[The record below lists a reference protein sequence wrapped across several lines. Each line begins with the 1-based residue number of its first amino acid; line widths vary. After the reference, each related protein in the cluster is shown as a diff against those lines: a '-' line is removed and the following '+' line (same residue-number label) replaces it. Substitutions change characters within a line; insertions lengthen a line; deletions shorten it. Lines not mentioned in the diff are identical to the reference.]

1 MRITITLLMLMISIL
16 SFAQK
21 VNESETYLE
30 NLKIEL
36 KVDVVEDLRKME
48 INGMQSLFKD
58 LKENTPV
65 EFKIVFKEKKSKRN
79 DLEFS
84 EKVSI
89 TVDGNSNNIEKF
101 ISDVK
106 EIKKQA
112 INYLNK
118 K

>member
-1 MRITITLLMLMISIL
+1 MRVTITLLILMISIL
-16 SFAQK
+16 SFAQEI
-21 VNESETYLE
+21 NNNETYLE

-36 KVDVVEDLRKME
+36 KVDVIEDLEKIE
-48 INGMQSLFKD
+48 IGEMQSLFKD
-58 LKENTPV
+58 LKNDSPI
-65 EFKIVFKEKKSKRN
+65 EFKIVFKEKISRKN

-84 EKVSI
+84 KKVSMK
-89 TVDGNSNNIEKF
+89 VDGNSNDIEKF
-101 ISDVK
+101 ISDIK